1 MILSIVVRILLWDEL
16 TKSTWVNKAY
26 LSCYRLNALA
36 DGFHK
41 ATSEVQDAIDGMLCE
56 LTHLNN
62 QIDNAEP
69 IASTVPKIM
78 DQIQENKVWFWT
90 HQ

>member
-1 MILSIVVRILLWDEL
+1 M
-16 TKSTWVNKAY
+16 KH
-26 LSCYRLNALA
+26 CRLNALA
-36 DGFHK
+36 EGFHK

-69 IASTVPKIM
+69 IASTVNKIM
-78 DQIQENKVWFWT
+78 DQIQENKVST
-90 HQ
+90 V